1 MVNICF
7 CSVTTVRWR
16 GINGK
21 YNSNLIIWWISSYKI
36 FWVNV
41 KNWYFIF
48 WSNYVTIYVK
58 TEGKIRINYLNRL
71 FKKKYSILCKKETIK
86 SSKFST
92 DNIKIIKTM
101 FEYRR
106 TMNWHLNAN
115 AILGNVRKNTIFIY
129 NKMISVLMSVWV

>member
-1 MVNICF
+1 M
-7 CSVTTVRWR
+7 
-16 GINGK
+16 
-21 YNSNLIIWWISSYKI
+21 
-36 FWVNV
+36 NV

-129 NKMISVLMSVWV
+129 NKMISVLMSVWVLWLCFGKFYMSHCVYKLYLKANMLISTKMFIF